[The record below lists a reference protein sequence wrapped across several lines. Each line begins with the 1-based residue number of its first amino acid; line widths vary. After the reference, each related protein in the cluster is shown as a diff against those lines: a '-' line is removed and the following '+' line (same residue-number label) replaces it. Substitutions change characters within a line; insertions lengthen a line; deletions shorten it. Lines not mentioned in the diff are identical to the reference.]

1 MPGAKLAPYK
11 YYGRFKVMFLK
22 ESESHL
28 QNRIDA
34 LEDVLVAECSGFGVK
49 QPVVE
54 EGEEIIPIL
63 VTESTPPR

>member
-1 MPGAKLAPYK
+1 
-11 YYGRFKVMFLK
+11 MFLK
-22 ESESHL
+22 ESEFHL

-34 LEDVLVAECSGFGVK
+34 LEDVLVAECSGFGVE

-63 VTESTPPR
+63 VTEFRKSPPNIHCRQKS